1 MNVVRD
7 VPGKGDT
14 DPIRQ
19 TGVHLPTDDGGAVI
33 DLLGIRD
40 RQYPAAPSLQPVR
53 MIGGAPVQDVL
64 VSGFVQEVRRQ
75 ISLGKPSAQLSQ
87 PKGGVPTAD
96 PMVSLTALMSAL
108 S

>member
-1 MNVVRD
+1 MNMVCD
-7 VPGKGDT
+7 VLGTGDP
-14 DPIRQ
+14 DPIGQ

-40 RQYPAAPSLQPVR
+40 RQYPAAPSLQPDRLIV
-53 MIGGAPVQDVL
+53 GAPVQDVL

-87 PKGGVPTAD
+87 PEGGVPTAD
-96 PMVSLTALMSAL
+96 PMVSLTPLMSAL